1 MHHTT
6 KAQKKSSVIAKHC
19 SYSMMDFGA
28 VLQIVFFSGSNTVH
42 DLLQSLYLL
51 ACFKIAGNQV
61 QYFLYK
67 SFFKI
72 N

>member
-1 MHHTT
+1 
-6 KAQKKSSVIAKHC
+6 
-19 SYSMMDFGA
+19 MDFGA
-28 VLQIVFFSGSNTVH
+28 VLQIVLFSGSNTVH